1 MAFGQSLGQ
10 LILDALD
17 DGEKS
22 MKELYQTVPGKRS
35 SIDKARQRLLKAGEI
50 EKVSQGVYR
59 KKQVLNGGGGAEIS
73 KNVSEQDKEQDKN
86 NDWETLIGDAIESAC
101 PIVDRALMAQGEKT
115 RERLRLLHAYFSSCA
130 NLVAGVCQVAD
141 KIEREKTRETFIFE
155 NLFEGEN
162 AMNME
167 LKLLVNILFLYW
179 EQNGKD

>member
-22 MKELYQTVPGKRS
+22 MKELYQAVPGKRS

-59 KKQVLNGGGGAEIS
+59 KKQVLTGGGGAEIS
-73 KNVSEQDKEQDKN
+73 KNVSEQDKN

-101 PIVDRALMAQGEKT
+101 PIVDGALIAQGEKT

-130 NLVAGVCQVAD
+130 NLVAGVCEVAD
-141 KIEREKTRETFIFE
+141 KIEREKTPETFIFE
-155 NLFEGEN
+155 NLFQGEN

-179 EQNGKD
+179 EQNGRD